1 MKISVKP
8 EWITVPGL
16 SAYNTMLD
24 TMENRVESIINHK
37 NSEAVYLV
45 EHQDVYTAGTNS
57 SRGDIIDLG
66 NIPIINTGRGG
77 RITYHGPGQ
86 RVIYPVLN
94 LSIRQKDIKQYV
106 RHLEQW
112 IINSLKII
120 GIDAYTIAGKVGIWT
135 QKDDIDA
142 KIGAIGIRVRKWVTF
157 HGISVNINP
166 NILKYK
172 GIIPCGI
179 SDLPVTSLE
188 DLGIKIALKDFDTII
203 KNEFEKVF

>member
-1 MKISVKP
+1 MKISAAP
-8 EWITVPGL
+8 EWITIPRL
-16 SAYNTMLD
+16 SEYNTILAA
-24 TMENRVESIINHK
+24 MENRVESIIHHK

-45 EHQDVYTAGTNS
+45 EHHDVYTAGTNS
-57 SRGDIIDLG
+57 SKGDIIDLG

-77 RITYHGPGQ
+77 MVTYHGPGQ

-112 IINSLKII
+112 VINSLKII
-120 GIDAYTIAGKVGIWT
+120 GIDAYIIAGKVGIWIK
-135 QKDDIDA
+135 KDNIDA

-157 HGISVNINP
+157 HGVSVNINP
-166 NILKYK
+166 DLSKYK

-179 SDLPVTSLE
+179 SDLPVTSLNE
-188 DLGIKIALKDFDTII
+188 LGIKIALKEFDRII
-203 KNEFEKVF
+203 KNEFERVF

>member
-1 MKISVKP
+1 MKISAKP
-8 EWITVPGL
+8 EWITIPEL
-16 SAYNTMLD
+16 SEYNTILD
-24 TMENRVESIINHK
+24 AMENRVESIIHHK
-37 NSEAVYLV
+37 NPEAVYLV

-57 SRGDIIDLG
+57 SKEDIIDLG

-86 RVIYPVLN
+86 RVIYPILN

-120 GIDAYTIAGKVGIWT
+120 GIDAYIIAGKVGIWT
-135 QKDDIDA
+135 KKDNIDA

-157 HGISVNINP
+157 HGVSVNINP
-166 NILKYK
+166 DLSKYK

-188 DLGIKIALKDFDTII
+188 DLGIKIALKEFDRII
-203 KNEFEKVF
+203 KNEFERVF

>member
-1 MKISVKP
+1 MKISARP
-8 EWITVPGL
+8 EWIIIPGL
-16 SAYNTMLD
+16 SEYNTILD
-24 TMENRVESIINHK
+24 AMENRVESIVHHK

-45 EHQDVYTAGTNS
+45 EHHDVYTAGTNS
-57 SRGDIIDLG
+57 SKADIIDLG
-66 NIPIINTGRGG
+66 NIPLINIGRGG
-77 RITYHGPGQ
+77 KITYHGQGQ

-135 QKDDIDA
+135 KKDNIDA

-166 NILKYK
+166 DLLKYN

-179 SDLPVTSLE
+179 SNLPVTSLE
-188 DLGIKIALKDFDTII
+188 DLGIKITLKDFDTII
-203 KNEFEKVF
+203 KNKFEMVF